1 MSNTLSSLLG
11 CLFIL
16 AVSCSAAG
24 ILLFLWTSI
33 MVVTVKGPSMSPA
46 FEHGDRVLVFRY
58 WPHRWLRKGQAVILW
73 PWLPRG
79 ISIYKGGRLKTG
91 LSPFVKRIAETQ
103 GDTIITSITELAEGR
118 REEACA
124 QHDGSGMRT
133 WQVPEE
139 HIFLRA
145 DNGPSQADSLVWGPV
160 PNWTV
165 LGLVLVKLP
174 SMKKDVRVRS
184 AHAASRE

>member
-1 MSNTLSSLLG
+1 MSDTLTSLLG

-16 AVSCSAAG
+16 AVSCATAG
-24 ILLFLWTSI
+24 ILLFFWTSI
-33 MVVTVKGPSMSPA
+33 MVVTVRGPSMSPA

-58 WPHRWLRKGQAVILW
+58 WPRRWLRKGQVVILW
-73 PWLPRG
+73 PWLQRG
-79 ISIYKGGRLKTG
+79 TSIYKGGRLKTG
-91 LSPFVKRIAETQ
+91 LSPFVKRIAGTQ
-103 GDTIITSITELAEGR
+103 GDTLVTSITELSDEHREGAR
-118 REEACA
+118 T
-124 QHDGSGMRT
+124 QHDGRGMRT

-145 DNGPSQADSLVWGPV
+145 DNGPSVADSLVWGPV

-174 SMKKDVRVRS
+174 SMKKDVRVQR